1 MAFRD
6 QFDGFEDIDLDTTTN
21 AERPAKSKSESK
33 PEPTP
38 EPKPDPGLGATSPK
52 FSDDELE
59 ADEAHAKLRA
69 EITDF
74 IKYAIEQGATEAN
87 PLCAGA
93 AATAGLG
100 KTSISLKL
108 IAELLQGRT
117 VWLFEPTLEM
127 AAKALADAKQ
137 LGINAVMIRGREANR
152 GDPVRWPPQ
161 CWKTDVAAIVAR
173 AGYSVW
179 RTLCKQYDKR
189 SDHHLLLR
197 TLGAFPEAVLDRQ
210 QLLAPLRV
218 GADENQDALP
228 ILLEPGREVDPV
240 GPEID
245 VAPGRQVAA
254 LPALLFVLPSL
265 RQAPYGRR
273 RQAARLGTE
282 QRRQRLLE
290 LAGEMPLR

>member
-21 AERPAKSKSESK
+21 ADRPANQHAKAT

-38 EPKPDPGLGATSPK
+38 EPKPDLGLGASSPK

-59 ADEAHAKLRA
+59 AGEAHAKLRA

-108 IAELLQGRT
+108 IADLLQGRT

-152 GDPVRWPPQ
+152 EDPARWPPQ
-161 CWKTDVAAIVAR
+161 CWKADVAAIVAR

-179 RTLCKQYDKR
+179 RTLCERYDKKTG
-189 SDHHLLLR
+189 R
-197 TLGAFPEAVLDRQ
+197 TCYCEHFGMCPYTLQFNDLDGK
-210 QLLAPLRV
+210 LIILVHDYLSLP
-218 GADENQDALP
+218 LP
-228 ILLEPGREVDPV
+228 IRPNMDFAFIDEKFHRVCLKELSCRWLE
-240 GPEID
+240 
-245 VAPGRQVAA
+245 
-254 LPALLFVLPSL
+254 
-265 RQAPYGRR
+265 
-273 RQAARLGTE
+273 
-282 QRRQRLLE
+282 
-290 LAGEMPLR
+290 